1 MLKGCFAQ
9 GCSEARANSA
19 KGLKCGRADD
29 WWGLERVQK
38 GKEENSCLVL
48 VFSFALRMVAHSE
61 KGWGEGTP
69 REYKD
74 WKINWISQ
82 VKRRQGEDH

>member
-1 MLKGCFAQ
+1 M
-9 GCSEARANSA
+9 
-19 KGLKCGRADD
+19 
-29 WWGLERVQK
+29 QK